1 MANDRSLPL
10 GKMERG
16 TVARGRTIEVPDT
29 TQSTT
34 VGFTDDGKPVK
45 RAGRKFFGPGR
56 EVELASEEIRALR
69 ERGFLIDPDRT
80 EPPLAEGPNF
90 KETGTTPATA

>member
-1 MANDRSLPL
+1 MANERPLPL
-10 GKMERG
+10 GKLERG

-29 TQSTT
+29 SQSIT
-34 VGFTDDGKPVK
+34 VGTTDDGRPIK
-45 RAGRKFFGPGR
+45 RAGRKFYGPGR
-56 EVELASEEIRALR
+56 EVELPAEEIRALR

-90 KETGTTPATA
+90 KETGAAPAVA